1 MLRDSPEHTL
11 ETTER
16 SLGLLETIER
26 LEGATVSE
34 LASEC
39 SLAPSTVYKHLV
51 TLQSKGYLNERENT
65 YYVGFRFLN
74 LGEHARSRIRG
85 LQLIEE
91 AVQELTAETDE
102 EVDFTVEDHGRVMTI
117 LESYH
122 KWVKYGDDDGTER
135 YRARI
140 GSYYHMHSTATGK
153 AILASYPRERVD
165 AIVDA
170 WGLPART
177 ERTITD
183 RTEML
188 AELDRIAERGYAID
202 DQEYADGLRSV
213 GMAINGPDGRVIGA
227 ISVSGP
233 SYRLHGDILR
243 TTIPEALRG
252 VIADLQRE
260 LVDASTG

>member
-1 MLRDSPEHTL
+1 MLHDTPKHTL
-11 ETTER
+11 KTTET
-16 SLGLLETIER
+16 SIEILETIER

-34 LASEC
+34 LAGEC

-51 TLQSKGYLNERENT
+51 TLQSKGYLNERDNT

-74 LGEHARSRIRG
+74 LGEHARSRIEG
-85 LQLIEE
+85 QDLIEE
-91 AVQELTAETDE
+91 AVQELTTKTDE

-122 KWVKYGDDDGTER
+122 KWVKYGDDGAER

-140 GSYYHMHSTATGK
+140 GSYYRMHATATGK
-153 AILASYPRERVD
+153 AILASYPRERID

-177 ERTITD
+177 ERTVTD
-183 RTEML
+183 RNEL
-188 AELDRIAERGYAID
+188 FEELDRIAERGYAID

-213 GMAINGPDGRVIGA
+213 GMAINGPDGGVVGA

-233 SYRLHGDILR
+233 SYRLQGDVLR
-243 TTIPEALRG
+243 TAIPDAIRD

-260 LVDASTG
+260 LVDARTG

>member
-1 MLRDSPEHTL
+1 MLRDTPKHTL

-16 SLGLLETIER
+16 SLEILETIER

-34 LASEC
+34 LAIEC

-51 TLQSKGYLNERENT
+51 TLQSRGYLNEQDNT

-74 LGEHARSRIRG
+74 LGEHARSRIEG
-85 LQLIEE
+85 QHLIEE
-91 AVQELTAETDE
+91 AVQELTTETDE

-122 KWVKYGDDDGTER
+122 KWVKYGDGDGTER

-140 GSYYHMHSTATGK
+140 GSYYRMHSTATGK

-177 ERTITD
+177 ERTVTD
-183 RTEML
+183 RNEL
-188 AELDRIAERGYAID
+188 FEELDRIADRGYAID

-213 GMAINGPDGRVIGA
+213 GMAINGPDGGVVGA

-233 SYRLHGDILR
+233 SYRLQGDVLR
-243 TTIPEALRG
+243 ATIPDAIRD

-260 LVDASTG
+260 LVDASGG

>member
-1 MLRDSPEHTL
+1 MSRDTPEHTL

-16 SLGLLETIER
+16 SIELLETIER
-26 LEGATVSE
+26 LNGATVSE

-51 TLQSKGYLNERENT
+51 TLQSNGYLNERENT

-74 LGEHARSRIRG
+74 LGEHARSRIDG
-85 LQLIEE
+85 LQIIED
-91 AVQELTAETDE
+91 AVQELTAKTDE

-122 KWVKYGDDDGTER
+122 KWVKYGDDGGAER
-135 YRARI
+135 YRART
-140 GSYYHMHSTATGK
+140 GSYYHMHATATGK

-165 AIVDA
+165 AIVDR
-170 WGLPART
+170 WSLPART
-177 ERTITD
+177 EQTITD
-183 RTEML
+183 RTEL
-188 AELDRIAERGYAID
+188 FAELERIAERGYAID

-213 GMAINGPDGRVIGA
+213 GVSVTGPDGGVVGA

-233 SYRLHGDILR
+233 SYRLQGDVLR
-243 TTIPEALRG
+243 TTIPEAIRT
-252 VIADLQRE
+252 VRADLQRE
-260 LVDASTG
+260 LVEANTG